1 MRQSGAS
8 PTGAQNHVVQEERWR
23 VGARGQADRRGLDAH
38 LRGGRAA
45 RFAARA
51 TAQRRG
57 CGDAGHRGVRLLPC
71 LRHRRARATEGVT
84 ALARVSDDLLLAA
97 QSGDRHA
104 LTQLLVALQPDIRR
118 YARHLCYR
126 ASAIEDVV
134 QEALIVVYRRVGTI
148 RSPAALAGWL
158 LTVITRL
165 CMLPALMLMRGVEE
179 LASLEASRELAKVP
193 PDELRIDLVN
203 AIESLSPS
211 HREVLLLRDLE
222 DLTIGE
228 IARRLGVTREATK
241 SRLRRARALVA
252 IPGRGRCRPRRA
264 TRMPDVLDC
273 GPGRD
278 AFARPSRTLSA
289 RIEQGASR

>member
-1 MRQSGAS
+1 M
-8 PTGAQNHVVQEERWR
+8 
-23 VGARGQADRRGLDAH
+23 
-38 LRGGRAA
+38 
-45 RFAARA
+45 
-51 TAQRRG
+51 
-57 CGDAGHRGVRLLPC
+57 
-71 LRHRRARATEGVT
+71 T

-118 YARHLCYR
+118 YARRLCHR
-126 ASAIEDVV
+126 TSVIEDVV

-158 LTVITRL
+158 VTVIARL

-179 LASLEASRELAKVP
+179 LASLEESRELAKVP
-193 PDELRIDLVN
+193 PDELRMDLVH

-228 IARRLGVTREATK
+228 IAGRLGVTREATK
-241 SRLRRARALVA
+241 SRLLRARALVREYLL
-252 IPGRGRCRPRRA
+252 G
-264 TRMPDVLDC
+264 TKHC
-273 GPGRD
+273 GGE
-278 AFARPSRTLSA
+278 ST
-289 RIEQGASR
+289 

>member
-1 MRQSGAS
+1 M
-8 PTGAQNHVVQEERWR
+8 
-23 VGARGQADRRGLDAH
+23 
-38 LRGGRAA
+38 
-45 RFAARA
+45 
-51 TAQRRG
+51 
-57 CGDAGHRGVRLLPC
+57 
-71 LRHRRARATEGVT
+71 T

-118 YARHLCYR
+118 YARRLCHR
-126 ASAIEDVV
+126 TSVIEDVV

-158 LTVITRL
+158 LTVIAARL

-179 LASLEASRELAKVP
+179 LASLEESRELAKVP

-228 IARRLGVTREATK
+228 IAGRLGVTREAAK
-241 SRLRRARALVA
+241 SRLRRARTLVREYLLGTKDS
-252 IPGRGRCRPRRA
+252 GRES
-264 TRMPDVLDC
+264 T
-273 GPGRD
+273 
-278 AFARPSRTLSA
+278 
-289 RIEQGASR
+289 

>member
-1 MRQSGAS
+1 
-8 PTGAQNHVVQEERWR
+8 
-23 VGARGQADRRGLDAH
+23 
-38 LRGGRAA
+38 
-45 RFAARA
+45 
-51 TAQRRG
+51 
-57 CGDAGHRGVRLLPC
+57 
-71 LRHRRARATEGVT
+71 VT

-118 YARHLCYR
+118 YARRHCHR
-126 ASAIEDVV
+126 TSVIEDVV

-158 LTVITRL
+158 VTVIARL

-179 LASLEASRELAKVP
+179 LASLEESRELAKVP
-193 PDELRIDLVN
+193 PVTHGLVN

-228 IARRLGVTREATK
+228 IAGRLGVTREEAK
-241 SRLRRARALVA
+241 SRLRRARTLVHEYLLGTKDS
-252 IPGRGRCRPRRA
+252 GRES
-264 TRMPDVLDC
+264 T
-273 GPGRD
+273 
-278 AFARPSRTLSA
+278 
-289 RIEQGASR
+289 